1 MKLLFPVVLLFAFG
15 LNAQKPLPRKFR
27 KTFTGTI
34 PSYYIHGGN
43 QLLEVG
49 ETDIEVS
56 FSKTTIELKVGGQQY
71 SGTYSSTRKKSIYKI
86 DTEMEN
92 LHVNELLELNKKTKV
107 LVRRG
112 ISPQPNAILSLER

>member
-15 LNAQKPLPRKFR
+15 LNAQKPLPKKFR
-27 KTFTGTI
+27 KTYTGTI

>member
-112 ISPQPNAILSLER
+112 ISPQPNAILYLER